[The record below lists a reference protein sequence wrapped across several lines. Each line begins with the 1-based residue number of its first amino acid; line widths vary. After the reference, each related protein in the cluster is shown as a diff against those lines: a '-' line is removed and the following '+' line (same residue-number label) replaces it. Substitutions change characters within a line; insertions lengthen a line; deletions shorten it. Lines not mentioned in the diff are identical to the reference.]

1 MSTPEYRKEK
11 YDNVSFKVSKGKA
24 EEYRQA
30 ARDFGIAQ
38 SEMFRQAVETFIAE
52 RSLQDLPVTSTPK
65 SPPTAC
71 HALMEQ
77 LPVVGTLLSKEQRL
91 LLDEFN
97 QLPVDTQKAIVKLI
111 RSVNAQSRTDN

>member
-1 MSTPEYRKEK
+1 MSDYGYKKTK
-11 YDNVSFKVSKGKA
+11 YDTILFRVKKGKA
-24 EEYRQA
+24 DDYRQA
-30 ARDFGIAQ
+30 AEDLGIGFWALIQ
-38 SEMFRQAVETFIAE
+38 SGVEEYIQNHSGEAFK
-52 RSLQDLPVTSTPK
+52 PSTPK

-71 HALMEQ
+71 HALIDPLSQE
-77 LPVVGTLLSKEQRL
+77 PLLSKEQRL